1 MKPIIVTSV
10 ILLAAITGEAMA
22 AAPCTGGPA
31 ADSASAANIA
41 LILGA
46 GRYACGFQYDG
57 NYFNETLSGGK
68 VLDFRRGPGSTSD
81 PSETVATADGS
92 FTINPASGGTPATIT
107 YMYGATSFTYSIK
120 PNNTTAPGTYAFCQ
134 EAGPN
139 AGQALNVTVQAGPC
153 AVQP

>member
-1 MKPIIVTSV
+1 MKPIIATSV
-10 ILLAAITGEAMA
+10 IILATVAGDAMA

-31 ADSASAANIA
+31 ANSASAANIA
-41 LILGA
+41 VILGA

-57 NYFNETLSGGK
+57 KYFNETLSGTK

-81 PSETVATADGS
+81 PSETVANADGS
-92 FTINPASGGTPATIT
+92 FTINAASGGTPATIT
-107 YMYGATSFTYSIK
+107 YTYGASSFTYSLK

-134 EAGPN
+134 ETGPN

-153 AVQP
+153 SVQP

>member
-22 AAPCTGGPA
+22 ACPGNSGS
-31 ADSASAANIA
+31 SASVADITG
-41 LILGA
+41 ILAA

-68 VLDFRRGPGSTSD
+68 VLDFRRGPASTVD
-81 PSETVATADGS
+81 PSETIATADGT
-92 FTINPASGGTPATIT
+92 FVITAGVGGGNPDTIT
-107 YMYGATSFTYSIK
+107 YTYGASSFKYSITPK
-120 PNNTTAPGTYAFCQ
+120 NTTATGTYTFCQ

-139 AGQALNVTVQAGPC
+139 AGATLAVTVQVGPC